1 MRKLSNK
8 RETEIRAR
16 RKKFVEIHKVK
27 NFKDPEM
34 YTLAAITLEE
44 DVPALLAE
52 ITRLR
57 NSQFDIVFEPAD
69 D

>member
-8 RETEIRAR
+8 REAEIRAL
-16 RKKFVEIHKVK
+16 RKEYLA
-27 NFKDPEM
+27 NP
-34 YTLAAITLEE
+34 YTYKHDTPMEKLADYTG
-44 DVPALLAE
+44 DLLAE